1 MGNQLVNSMVR
12 GFGMTLGR
20 KAANHVT
27 RPSQT
32 KVVNEPA
39 FTKKQLELINTFES
53 IKSGVEKL
61 LDEAET
67 SYKNGKMTLTEYEII
82 KSEGNG
88 QIIEANDEIAKL
100 KSIKQSSS
108 SLWKATW
115 GFIKWCIIITFVI
128 GVLQGIFGK

>member
-53 IKSGVEKL
+53 IKSSVVKL

-82 KSEGNG
+82 KSEANG
-88 QIIEANDEIAKL
+88 QIIEADDEIAKL
-100 KSIKQSSS
+100 KSIKQSSG

>member
-1 MGNQLVNSMVR
+1 MVR

-53 IKSGVEKL
+53 IKSGVVKL

-67 SYKNGKMTLTEYEII
+67 SYKNGKMTLAEYEII
-82 KSEGNG
+82 KSEANG
-88 QIIEANDEIAKL
+88 QIIEADDEIAKL
-100 KSIKQSSS
+100 KSINQSSG